1 MATSIVRAMWL
12 QSIMSRRLVTD
23 KESRAIYNII
33 CKSVGVPADRYR
45 EDLGTMQQQLSVL
58 GLDLRQMQD
67 EVDGRTM
74 VGVVNAKADS
84 LAEIGTGY
92 TPAELVYIKAVIE
105 AIYTAPR
112 SAYSISSMEAL
123 ALNAD
128 KANPITKKTKE
139 ELLANLVRHDWLR
152 KSKGGR
158 YTLGTRALMEL
169 QTYLQHEYEDNAL
182 QCFICGDLITMGH
195 VCATDTPEISCSV
208 QVHFHCENRLKVKA
222 NAMHLPG
229 KCPECKYEWAPWPFG
244 IQAAEE
250 AAKRRPGFG
259 AGEETQEAVEDDENF
274 DDVDTQPTTS
284 RRRKTGP
291 STTARQ
297 PASKKKKGKRR
308 ATEDDDDDDDED
320 IAVED
325 EDMLEEDDA
334 QNTSSRRAQNASGSG
349 AQNGKRS
356 QPSRSS
362 RRQQANDEDDSE
374 D

>member
-23 KESRAIYNII
+23 KESRAIYNTI

-250 AAKRRPGFG
+250 APGFG